1 LSNILVFFLVSFVWS
16 LFVTPLSIYLSRQFG
31 IMDEPG
37 GRKKHSCATPRGAGV
52 VIWVGYT
59 VFAVLFPDSGPG
71 LRFIATGA
79 AAVFLFGYMD
89 DMSPLPAEWR
99 LAVHFFAASIVAWGI
114 PVPLHIK
121 AVIALWITGSTS
133 AYNLVD
139 GINGLSLGIFG
150 LTVAT
155 GLFLTGSTWW
165 SVTLGLSA
173 GVFLWNY
180 PLAKTFLGD
189 GGSTLLGFICISQF
203 SRELPGLI
211 DSKDLLAWLAVMFL
225 IGGVPVLDTLYSF
238 ARRTLKG
245 RSPFQPDRGH
255 FHHILV
261 DRGIPLFIVL
271 VSLMTLH
278 ALSLFLAVLLLGNQT
293 R

>member
-1 LSNILVFFLVSFVWS
+1 
-16 LFVTPLSIYLSRQFG
+16 
-31 IMDEPG
+31 M
-37 GRKKHSCATPRGAGV
+37 

-71 LRFIATGA
+71 LRLIATGA

-99 LAVHFFAASIVAWGI
+99 LAVHVLAASLIAWGI
-114 PVPLHIK
+114 PVPIHLKIL
-121 AVIALWITGSTS
+121 VILWITGSTS

-150 LTVAT
+150 LTVTA
-155 GLFLTGSTWW
+155 GLILTGNTWW

-189 GGSTLLGFICISQF
+189 GGSTLLGFLCISQF

-211 DSKDLLAWLAVMFL
+211 VSMDLFLWLSIMLLV
-225 IGGVPVLDTLYSF
+225 GGVPVLDTLYSF
-238 ARRTLKG
+238 ARRILKR

-255 FHHILV
+255 FHHILA
-261 DRGIPLFIVL
+261 DRGVPLVVVL

-278 ALSLFLAVLLLGNQT
+278 ALSLSLAVLLLGYQT
-293 R
+293 T